1 MMPDVPLGE
10 RIGKDSRFQKGNKAA
25 AGSRRQCQ
33 TGSMRQVLISQLHE
47 IDRDT
52 GEEKIHLLIK
62 ALIAL
67 PIGEIKVPTGKRDKN
82 GKPIYKKRHFR
93 PNPAAFRLFW
103 DYVEGRLRK
112 TQAAQMQKIPR
123 FDKLSG

>member
-1 MMPDVPLGE
+1 MFRLENVSE
-10 RIGKDSRFQKGNKAA
+10 KTRFQKGNKAA
-25 AGSRRQCQ
+25 AGSRRQYQ

-67 PIGEIKVPTGKRDKN
+67 PIGEIKVPIGKRDKN
-82 GKPIYKKRHFR
+82 GKPMYKKRHFR

-103 DYVEGRLRK
+103 DYVEGRPRK
-112 TQAAQMQKIPR
+112 TQAAQM
-123 FDKLSG
+123 